1 MSDGADIANV
11 GVRSGTLNGEKT
23 VMFAINSHTR
33 HSNAAMNNYYV
44 SIDTDG
50 DGQANRIVFSR
61 DSGKQREDYYNG
73 ISEVFIHDPANGS
86 TEGSGS
92 YTLAP
97 SDSST
102 VILQAK
108 ASDLGVTGKFQYWV
122 YVENEVNDTLKD
134 STDGHATYDLNN
146 QLFND
151 GKAFLVPANGSKDVS
166 VPQGKAAEVEEQ
178 KLLGWMAVVFDN
190 DQGTPE
196 AITGTLTGAKP
207 SEPAP
212 TSSPTPGDPG
222 TPASPSP
229 TSNPS
234 ELP

>member
-1 MSDGADIANV
+1 M
-11 GVRSGTLNGEKT
+11 
-23 VMFAINSHTR
+23 
-33 HSNAAMNNYYV
+33 
-44 SIDTDG
+44 
-50 DGQANRIVFSR
+50 
-61 DSGKQREDYYNG
+61 
-73 ISEVFIHDPANGS
+73 
-86 TEGSGS
+86 
-92 YTLAP
+92 
-97 SDSST
+97 
-102 VILQAK
+102 ILQAK

-196 AITGTLTGAKP
+196 AITGALTGARP

-212 TSSPTPGDPG
+212 SSSSTPEGPG

-234 ELP
+234 RTPVKPGLPKTGDLG